1 MAFVYIGNVKIE
13 KTAALAP
20 MAGVAN
26 SAFRLICKE
35 FGAALVVSEM
45 ISAKAV
51 CFKDKK
57 TKTLLKFN
65 KEERPIAIQIFG
77 YISRDMSEAAKI
89 IEEYAQPDIID
100 INMGCPAPKIAG
112 NFSGCSLMKEPV
124 LAGKIIKEVCKAA
137 QAPIT
142 VKIRK
147 GWSRNSINAVEI
159 AKIAQES
166 GAAAVTIHGR
176 TKEELFSGKVDL
188 NIIKQVKDSVKI
200 PVIGNGDITCGKEAE
215 EMYQKTG
222 CDLVMVGRGA
232 LGRPWVFRE
241 INNHLLNKVGYIT
254 PTWYEITKIMLK
266 HGQMLCTECGELN
279 GMKQMRKH
287 VMWYTKKLEGGA
299 KVRKKASE
307 LKTLLQLKDLAEE
320 ILNIASVY

>member
-1 MAFVYIGNVKIE
+1 MAFVSIGNVKIE

-20 MAGVAN
+20 MAGITN
-26 SAFRLICKE
+26 STFRLICKE
-35 FGAALVVSEM
+35 FSAALVVSEM

-57 TKTLLKFN
+57 TKTLFKFS
-65 KEERPIAIQIFG
+65 KDERPIAIQIFG
-77 YISRDMSEAAKI
+77 YNPYDMSEAAKI

-124 LAGKIIKEVCKAA
+124 LAGKIIEAVCKAA
-137 QAPIT
+137 QVPVT

-147 GWSRNSINAVEI
+147 GWNRASVNAVEI
-159 AKIAQES
+159 AKIVQES
-166 GAAAVTIHGR
+166 GAAAITVHGR
-176 TKEELFSGKVDL
+176 TKEEQFSGKVDL
-188 NIIKQVKDSVKI
+188 NIIKQVKDNVRI

-232 LGRPWVFRE
+232 LGKPWVFKE
-241 INNHLLNKVGYIT
+241 INSYLLNKKEDIA

-266 HGQMLCTECGELN
+266 HGQMLCTECGKLN

-299 KVRKKASE
+299 KIRKKATE
-307 LKTLLQLKDLAEE
+307 LKTLLQLKDLTDE
-320 ILNIASVY
+320 ILNITGA

>member
-1 MAFVYIGNVKIE
+1 MAFVSIGNVKIE

-26 SAFRLICKE
+26 STFRLICKE

-57 TKTLLKFN
+57 TKTLLKFSRD
-65 KEERPIAIQIFG
+65 ERPITIQIFG
-77 YISRDMSEAAKI
+77 YNPQDMSEAAKI
-89 IEEYAQPDIID
+89 IEEYVQPDIID

-124 LAGKIIKEVCKAA
+124 LAGEIIEAVCKAA
-137 QAPIT
+137 QAPVT

-147 GWSRNSINAVEI
+147 GWNKASVNAVEI

-166 GAAAVTIHGR
+166 GAAAITVHGR
-176 TKEELFSGKVDL
+176 TKEEQFSGEVDL

-200 PVIGNGDITCGKEAE
+200 PVIGNGDIICGKEAE

-232 LGRPWVFRE
+232 LGRPWVFKE
-241 INNHLLNKVGYIT
+241 ISSYLLNKKEDIA

-287 VMWYTKKLEGGA
+287 VMLYTKKLEGGS
-299 KVRKKASE
+299 KIRKKATE
-307 LKTLLQLKDLAEE
+307 LKTLLQLKDLTDE
-320 ILNIASVY
+320 ILNITGV

>member
-1 MAFVYIGNVKIE
+1 MAFVSIGNVKIE
-13 KTAALAP
+13 KTAVLAP
-20 MAGVAN
+20 MAGVTD
-26 SAFRLICKE
+26 STFRLICKE

-57 TKTLLKFN
+57 TKALLKFSRD
-65 KEERPIAIQIFG
+65 ERPMAIQIFG
-77 YISRDMSEAAKI
+77 YNPQDMSEAAKI
-89 IEEYAQPDIID
+89 IEEYVQPDIID

-124 LAGKIIKEVCKAA
+124 LAGKIIEAVCKAA
-137 QAPIT
+137 QAPVT

-147 GWSRNSINAVEI
+147 GWNKDSVNAVEI

-166 GAAAVTIHGR
+166 GAAALTIHGR
-176 TKEELFSGKVDL
+176 TKEELFLGAVDL
-188 NIIKQVKDSVKI
+188 NIIKQVKNNVKI

-232 LGRPWVFRE
+232 LGRPWVFKE
-241 INNHLLNKVGYIT
+241 INNHLLNKKDNIA
-254 PTWYEITKIMLK
+254 PTWHKITQLMLK

-299 KVRKKASE
+299 KIRKKATE
-307 LKTLLQLKDLAEE
+307 LKTLLQLKDLTDE
-320 ILNIASVY
+320 ILNITSV

>member
-1 MAFVYIGNVKIE
+1 MAFVSIGNVKIE

-26 SAFRLICKE
+26 STFRLICKE

-45 ISAKAV
+45 ISAKAL

-57 TKTLLKFN
+57 TKTLLKFSRD
-65 KEERPIAIQIFG
+65 ERPIAIQIFG
-77 YISRDMSEAAKI
+77 YNPYDMSEAAKI

-124 LAGKIIKEVCKAA
+124 LAGKIIEAVCKAA
-137 QAPIT
+137 QVPVT

-147 GWSRNSINAVEI
+147 GWNKASVNAVEI

-166 GAAAVTIHGR
+166 GAAAITVHGR
-176 TKEELFSGKVDL
+176 TKEEQFSGKVDL

-200 PVIGNGDITCGKEAE
+200 PVIGNGDIICGKEAE

-222 CDLVMVGRGA
+222 CDLVMVGRGT
-232 LGRPWVFRE
+232 LGKPWVFRE
-241 INNHLLNKVGYIT
+241 INNYLLNKAGYIA

-279 GMKQMRKH
+279 GKKQMRKH

-299 KVRKKASE
+299 KIRKKATE
-307 LKTLLQLKDLAEE
+307 LKTLLQLKDLTDE
-320 ILNIASVY
+320 ILNITGV